1 MDASVM
7 EGGQLRVG
15 AVAAVRNF
23 LHPGRIALDVM
34 HHTPHALLVGEGA
47 EDFAI
52 QRGHTR
58 LAPEQ
63 LVCERERAVFA
74 SWIAAGRPDAKIFF
88 AAAAESLAG
97 KDCDKRDTVG
107 VVVGLR
113 NGKGLWQLY
122 CGTRC
127 VHALYSMPPAHPS
140 QLTSSTAPEAR
151 LARKRD
157 EWVTCPSSAAV
168 STPTT
173 KPWRSAARDGA
184 RG

>member
-7 EGGQLRVG
+7 EGGKLRVG

-52 QRGHTR
+52 QRGHVP
-58 LAPEQ
+58 LAPEE
-63 LVCERERAVFA
+63 LVCEREREVFA
-74 SWIAAGRPDAKIFF
+74 SWIAAGRPDAKSFF
-88 AAAAESLAG
+88 AEAVESLAG
-97 KDCDKRDTVG
+97 RDSDKRDTVG

-113 NGKGLWQLY
+113 NGGGVWQLY

-127 VHALYSMPPAHPS
+127 VHAMHPS
-140 QLTSSTAPEAR
+140 HLYCANTSLLEKHRRYTGQEKGKSRRRAR
-151 LARKRD
+151 RRRRFLRR
-157 EWVTCPSSAAV
+157 
-168 STPTT
+168 
-173 KPWRSAARDGA
+173 R
-184 RG
+184 